1 MKIAPFIAAAV
12 TAALLGTA
20 GVSIAGATSSSG
32 NSTAKAP
39 GKALQIAAATIGV
52 SPADLVQQLRAGKS
66 VADVATAHHV
76 DPQTV
81 INALAGADK
90 TRIAERVNRKGLPN
104 ARRALR
110 RGVQLAAKA
119 MGVTPRELRA
129 QLRAGKSI
137 ADVASEHGVNLQTVT
152 NALVAAA
159 TKQIDAAKSA
169 GRIPASQATKIE
181 ANLPNRIDTLVHRH
195 FGAKSG
201 G

>member
-1 MKIAPFIAAAV
+1 MKTAQFIAAAV

-20 GVSIAGATSSSG
+20 GVSIAGAASSG
-32 NSTAKAP
+32 STASPKP
-39 GKALQIAAATIGV
+39 LQLAANTIGV
-52 SPADLVQQLRAGKS
+52 SRADLVQQLRAGKS

-90 TRIAERVNRKGLPN
+90 ARITERVNRKGWPR

-110 RGVQLAAKA
+110 RGVQLAAKTI
-119 MGVTPRELRA
+119 GITPRDLVQ

-137 ADVASEHGVNLQTVT
+137 ADVAGEHNVNPQTVIT
-152 NALVAAA
+152 AIVNAA
-159 TKQIDAAKSA
+159 TQ
-169 GRIPASQATKIE
+169 KIE
-181 ANLPNRIDTLVHRH
+181 AAKAAGKITSARAAKLEANLTNRATKLVNRQ
-195 FGAKSG
+195 FGTRIG